1 MTQNVGQD
9 RQRLPT
15 FAPGRQV
22 AASDCCYRAWMVFA
36 STCSS
41 GETCRQRGGRGHRF
55 LQCWSAERSASGRSS
70 TILCSAFFLL
80 AVLACESAAA
90 ITLSRAQQE
99 LLANNADLALAEAAV
114 DGAAANV
121 LVAGQPQNPTLS
133 VSTAQYSPIG
143 GLGPGR
149 PTDKLVDTIVGIS
162 IPIERGDK
170 AALKRDQALGQ
181 LSGARHDLR
190 DSRRQQR
197 LGLHQIYYD
206 LKLAEEKRALA
217 GRSWDLS
224 LQALAAADK
233 RVAAGDL
240 AAVDRYRLSVEA
252 LRSANDVISADAEMR
267 QMRIALAIA
276 MGRKPEGSPGRE
288 SLRTDDLSADDAWPA
303 PAIDDSNAPAD
314 ATSNATSSAASSA
327 ASNATS
333 NAASSNNPPTR
344 PARYRADV
352 AAAAARV
359 AAADAGRAVA
369 RSLRT
374 RDVTVGAQIERV
386 PAGSPGLTFGVSM
399 SIPLFARYAYEG
411 EIARAEADYT
421 TAVLMRQKTINQA
434 EAESAK
440 AAALL
445 YGARQRLS
453 SFEAD
458 IQPAAKRALDAIEF
472 AYARGASG
480 LTDVLDARRTW
491 HATAVDLA
499 VARADYAK
507 ALAAWRAATQ
517 WESVAD
523 DKP

>member
-1 MTQNVGQD
+1 M
-9 RQRLPT
+9 P
-15 FAPGRQV
+15 
-22 AASDCCYRAWMVFA
+22 
-36 STCSS
+36 
-41 GETCRQRGGRGHRF
+41 
-55 LQCWSAERSASGRSS
+55 GRSS
-70 TILCSAFFLL
+70 ATLCSALFLL
-80 AVLACESAAA
+80 AVMACESAAA

-149 PTDKLVDTIVGIS
+149 PTDKLVDTIIGIS

-276 MGRKPEGSPGRE
+276 IGRKPEGSPGRE

-314 ATSNATSSAASSA
+314 AASSATSNA

-333 NAASSNNPPTR
+333 NAASSTNPPTR

-517 WESVAD
+517 WESVED

>member
-1 MTQNVGQD
+1 MSIFRHD
-9 RQRLPT
+9 AAL
-15 FAPGRQV
+15 GRQV
-22 AASDCCYRAWMVFA
+22 AASDCCYRARMVFA

-55 LQCWSAERSASGRSS
+55 LQCWSAERSASGRFSA
-70 TILCSAFFLL
+70 TLCSAFFLL
-80 AVLACESAAA
+80 AVMACESAAA

-197 LGLHQIYYD
+197 LALHQIYYD

-217 GRSWDLS
+217 GRSWDIAM
-224 LQALAAADK
+224 QALSAADK

-252 LRSANDVISADAEMR
+252 LRSANDVISADADMR
-267 QMRIALAIA
+267 QTRIALAIA
-276 MGRKPEGSPGRE
+276 IGRKPAGSPGRE
-288 SLRTDDLSADDAWPA
+288 SLRTDDLSADDAWPV

-314 ATSNATSSAASSA
+314 AA
-327 ASNATS
+327 S
-333 NAASSNNPPTR
+333 NAASSTDPATR

-359 AAADAGRAVA
+359 AAADTGRAVA

-386 PAGSPGLTFGVSM
+386 PAGSAGLTFGVSM

-517 WESVAD
+517 WESVED